1 MLRFTFTSD
10 ICTITRPSSEIL
22 ATTIGV
28 RNTLIEVY
36 IQLALSQCR
45 ACRQLF
51 CLAMTT
57 MRAAVYTAFSGS
69 IEIQE
74 AWLIGVETLLKYVE
88 TCWNVLKWNV
98 LKLQDVPSVCRFL
111 ASFFHCRQVPKAAAP
126 PGGLLLRVKASH
138 HKIQWNT
145 MKCRQWN
152 TPMWSMWMWPRDT
165 QEYSEWQRFCLFLSS
180 CWTFLSKA
188 CGVCRSDYHGWKGL
202 DSDIV
207 T

>member
-10 ICTITRPSSEIL
+10 ICTIIMRPSSEIL

-45 ACRQLF
+45 ACRQLL
-51 CLAMTT
+51 CLWQW
-57 MRAAVYTAFSGS
+57 RLCGLQS
-69 IEIQE
+69 
-74 AWLIGVETLLKYVE
+74 TLLSLGQLKYRRRDLLELKRCWNMLKYVE
-88 TCWNVLKWNV
+88 TRWNLKHVETCWN
-98 LKLQDVPSVCRFL
+98 CRMC
-111 ASFFHCRQVPKAAAP
+111 FHRQVPKAAAP

-165 QEYSEWQRFCLFLSS
+165 QEYSGWQRFCLFLSS
-180 CWTFLSKA
+180 CWAFLSKA